1 MAKVVLSKIQI
12 PKGNTFDLIAELDL
26 LNYFDQVIVDP
37 QSPTEQARVQE
48 LKDKFESYLS
58 RIAEICYRLQIPI
71 ENLLD
76 IESKD
81 FEVVKELLISQEEIE
96 SFLDKYEGNIISQKE
111 KLDQLNK
118 DERVLSAL
126 QLFKDQIDKNDLT
139 IDILS
144 SSSRTFT
151 AYGEIPSSYEE
162 IIRFYLNEITS
173 SRVFFWSTPAN
184 GKEIKSV
191 ICVSLLDYQAQIEE
205 ILKENF
211 FVSTKLDLTAFKTLE
226 DFKDTYTVTKLYS
239 VLKTE
244 IKSTEEVLNT
254 YKSELNT
261 KILHKLSLLKK
272 GIKFLSM
279 EEKGRTKDNTFTIW
293 GWVKQKNYD
302 DFKSNIIAL
311 KIDPKMLVLE
321 EVPFSY
327 KKEQSDDE
335 DIIST
340 KLVIMDKE
348 TERHIPHLSQKGFSS
363 KGGILF
369 PKKSTFVKLEAPK
382 AKTRQFITFVRVP
395 NFIHPVKIGSLSSD
409 VQDMLNTRRQ
419 ELTQYLAKVKRIKEK
434 LDIKEL
440 NEEIVERFQLADDY
454 SHMKAFVENFLKDYE
469 DKVEEIFKSYTE
481 VKKKKDQVE
490 LYLPF
495 EEEFKEKGI
504 EIDLLQSGFQTT
516 SFLGSIPKNSLKAVR
531 FFLNEVTDN
540 NIVFW
545 SSSPSDSKSNET
557 NIFVLSLKDF
567 DTAILRVLNE
577 YSFKAIELDLS
588 LVQQEES
595 RKETKE
601 KLEQQI
607 VSLEEEISLI
617 RRHVSDKL
625 SAAFELLE
633 AELDRINSEE
643 MCQVIENKIT
653 LWGWIPQ
660 GEYAELNKRKE
671 TLPFEVDITV
681 QDNVPLVNPSI
692 TKKGK
697 AFGAI
702 RGIVGG
708 IGQPSTQEVDPFYIA
723 RFTFPL
729 LFGIMFADVGH
740 GIMLALIGGFLAY
753 RKRKKKIKT
762 SESITG
768 FLYAGSELL
777 AFCGISA
784 TVFGFLFGSL
794 LGDEVFIRDIMRS
807 IGVEWLPLIN
817 PLHDPKFFLTVAL
830 IIGFF
835 MIQLGIILKVIQNIK
850 YGHGIAS
857 KLAPA
862 TLSLVYVGIFAILY
876 SIIGTGAELSRFVE
890 YDHLTHLEIWEIIFT
905 FPAIPPTIMNIIVI
919 TTLVLLPLLFVL
931 EYFHAKAEGI
941 MDAIDHIIALI
952 SNTLS
957 FSRIMALLL
966 VHGILSGL
974 PFLLMGEH
982 APLSSGW
989 YFWLIG
995 IVMGLF
1001 IIIPIEGLLSFL
1013 NTLRLHWVEW
1023 FSKFYTGDGIPY
1035 TPLTEKLA
1043 LIELVPL
1050 EVTVK
1055 GN

>member
-890 YDHLTHLEIWEIIFT
+890 YDHLTHLEIWEII
-905 FPAIPPTIMNIIVI
+905 
-919 TTLVLLPLLFVL
+919 
-931 EYFHAKAEGI
+931 
-941 MDAIDHIIALI
+941 
-952 SNTLS
+952 
-957 FSRIMALLL
+957 
-966 VHGILSGL
+966 
-974 PFLLMGEH
+974 
-982 APLSSGW
+982 
-989 YFWLIG
+989 
-995 IVMGLF
+995 
-1001 IIIPIEGLLSFL
+1001 
-1013 NTLRLHWVEW
+1013 
-1023 FSKFYTGDGIPY
+1023 
-1035 TPLTEKLA
+1035 
-1043 LIELVPL
+1043 
-1050 EVTVK
+1050 
-1055 GN
+1055 